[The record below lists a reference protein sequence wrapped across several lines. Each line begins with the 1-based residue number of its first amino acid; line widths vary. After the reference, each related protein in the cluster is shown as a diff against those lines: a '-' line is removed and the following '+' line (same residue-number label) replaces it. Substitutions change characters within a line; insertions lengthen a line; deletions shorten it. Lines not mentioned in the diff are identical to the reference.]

1 MMTKSDKYPV
11 EKKYS
16 TVQLVQY
23 YTAKEYQINSD
34 TLLWN
39 DFIKGNE
46 DAFRLIYNNHV
57 QALFKYG
64 CNFTLD
70 KGLVKDCIHDIF
82 IDLSNYRT
90 GLHSTN
96 NIKLYLFKSL
106 KRKIIRSLS
115 KSGIFGT
122 LNAEKLPFHYTIS
135 VEDEMI
141 DNDFELRRYQQLD
154 KAMLTL
160 SPRQKEAIYLK
171 YVSELSYEEL
181 SLVMKLNYQSA
192 RNLVCRGLEKLRD
205 SYPKNL
211 FLFFSPFKPVR

>member
-1 MMTKSDKYPV
+1 M
-11 EKKYS
+11 E
-16 TVQLVQY
+16 
-23 YTAKEYQINSD
+23 KEYQINTD

-46 DAFRLIYNNHV
+46 DAFRLIYNSYV
-57 QALFKYG
+57 QSLFKYG
-64 CNFTLD
+64 CNFTQD
-70 KGLVKDCIHDIF
+70 EALVKDCIHDIF
-82 IDLSNYRT
+82 VDLSKYRS
-90 GLHSTN
+90 GLGSTN

-122 LNAEKLPFHYTIS
+122 LDTEKLPFHYTIS

-141 DNDFELRRYQQLD
+141 DNEFELQRYQQLD

-171 YVSELSYEEL
+171 FVSDLSYEEL
-181 SLVMKLNYQSA
+181 SKVMKLNYQSA
-192 RNLVCRGLEKLRD
+192 RNLVFRGLEKLRE
-205 SYPKNL
+205 SYPISL
-211 FLFFSPFKPVR
+211 FLFFIYGRKKKGILSALI

>member
-1 MMTKSDKYPV
+1 MDR
-11 EKKYS
+11 
-16 TVQLVQY
+16 
-23 YTAKEYQINSD
+23 EYQINSD

-46 DAFRLIYNNHV
+46 DAFRLIYNSHV
-57 QALFKYG
+57 QSLFKYG
-64 CNFTLD
+64 CNFTQD
-70 KGLVKDCIHDIF
+70 EALVKDCIHDVF
-82 IDLSNYRT
+82 IDLSRYRS
-90 GLHSTN
+90 GLNTTN
-96 NIKLYLFKSL
+96 NIKLYLYKSL

-122 LNAEKLPFHYTIS
+122 LDTDNLPFQYAFSI
-135 VEDEMI
+135 EDEVI
-141 DNDFELRRYQQLD
+141 DNEYEQRRYQQLD

-181 SLVMKLNYQSA
+181 SNVMKLNYQSA

-205 SYPKNL
+205 SYPRSL
-211 FLFFSPFKPVR
+211 FLFYMPIKNLISGCKPMF